1 MIALKDAAGNLLE
14 KIDFKGLVDNKRR
27 EHDMHDEGDDAGA
40 APAKSQRV
48 ELFRGGAA
56 FLPV

>member
-48 ELFRGGAA
+48 E
-56 FLPV
+56 